1 MPTSELSL
9 SIAHL
14 LPEFDDCRS
23 CRERLVSGLRGL
35 PGVQEV
41 STREEDEQ
49 LRLSFDHVVVPAE
62 ELTRRAAALGLEVAS
77 HYRHGLFSVQGM
89 DCSECARTIEKGMK
103 RRDGIASVSVS
114 FPTATM
120 LVEYDGTKITEF
132 EIERS
137 VRRLGY
143 SVEDHEGC
151 TDHDHEGHEH
161 AVRERF
167 LSQLLATQG
176 ALTTIFSGAAMLGG
190 FLADAL
196 SGPAVLSTALFS
208 LAFGIAGARIAWRG
222 LSNAVRAL
230 SFDMYFLMTVAC
242 VGAACMGDWSE
253 AGGAMFLFSLGT
265 TLETFTFD
273 RARGAIR
280 SVISLSPTEARVLRD
295 GRETMV
301 RVEEVS
307 PGDRIVVRPGEKV
320 PLDGVV
326 LSGTTAIN
334 QAPITGEALPVVKT
348 VGDWVYAGSINGK
361 GHVEVEAKRP
371 YRENTIAR
379 IIHLV
384 EKAQAGKAP
393 AQRTIERFAR
403 WYTPSVL
410 VVALFVATAA
420 PLLLDG
426 AEWTPW
432 ISRAMV
438 LLVVACPCALVIS
451 TPVSVISAIASA
463 SRKGVLV
470 KGGSHLEQI
479 GASRVVVFDKTGTV
493 TLGHHDVDEVVPAG
507 EATRERVLA
516 IAGALGA
523 RSEHPLSMAISEY
536 ARRER
541 VPLPDVEAFE
551 SIPGRG
557 ARGQL
562 EGRAGRL
569 GSRAFLEAEGVSC
582 TPLDSALAR
591 IEADG
596 RTAVFVSLG
605 GDLLGAVAL
614 GDRLREK
621 AADCVKALRTE
632 LGQEVILLSGDS
644 PAAAGAVGRQLGIEN
659 VHGGVLPER
668 KVEVVRELRDR
679 YGRVVMVGDGVND
692 APALKEANVG
702 IAMGAA
708 GTDLAIETADIALMA
723 DDLSRVP
730 FLIRLSRRT
739 VSTIRWNIAASLAV
753 KFAFFGLALGGWVN
767 LWGAVA
773 SDMGVSLLVTLNGM
787 RLLRTEP

>member
-9 SIAHL
+9 TISHL
-14 LPEFDDCRS
+14 LPEFEDCRS

-35 PGVQEV
+35 PGVHSVSAHAEDAEV
-41 STREEDEQ
+41 
-49 LRLSFDHVVVPAE
+49 RLSFDHDLLPAD
-62 ELTRRAAALGLEVAS
+62 ELERRAAALGLEVAS
-77 HYRHGLFSVQGM
+77 HFRHGLFSVRGM
-89 DCSECARTIEKGMK
+89 DCSECARTIEKGMA
-103 RRDGIASVSVS
+103 RRDGVASVSVS

-120 LVEYDGTKITEF
+120 LVEFDGSKISEF
-132 EIERS
+132 EIERA

-143 SVEDHEGC
+143 GVEDTCEC
-151 TDHDHEGHEH
+151 ADHDHEGHKHEE
-161 AVRERF
+161 RERF
-167 LSQLLATQG
+167 VLQLLGTQG
-176 ALTTIFSGAAMLGG
+176 AWATLVAGLFMLGG
-190 FLADAL
+190 FILGATSVPDWLGTGCFGA
-196 SGPAVLSTALFS
+196 
-208 LAFGIAGARIAWRG
+208 AFLVAGARIAWRG
-222 LSNAVRAL
+222 VLNAFRARTL
-230 SFDMYFLMTVAC
+230 DMYFLMTVAC

-280 SVISLSPTEARVLRD
+280 SVLALSPTEARVVRD

-301 RVEEVS
+301 RVEDVS
-307 PGDRIVVRPGEKV
+307 AGERLVVRPGEKI

-326 LSGTTAIN
+326 LAGTTAVN
-334 QAPITGEALPVVKT
+334 QAPITGESLPVVKSP
-348 VGDWVYAGSINGK
+348 GDWVYAGSLNGQ
-361 GHVEVEAKRP
+361 GNVEIEARRP

-403 WYTPSVL
+403 WYTPAVL
-410 VVALFVATAA
+410 LVALLVATVA
-420 PLLLDG
+420 PLLSDG
-426 AEWTPW
+426 AGWGTW
-432 ISRAMV
+432 IGRAMV

-451 TPVSVISAIASA
+451 TPVSVISAIATA

-470 KGGSHLEQI
+470 KGGSHLEVI
-479 GASRVVVFDKTGTV
+479 GTSRVVVFDKTGTV
-493 TLGHHDVDEVVPAG
+493 TLGHHDVEEVVPVSGAS
-507 EATRERVLA
+507 RDRLLSLA
-516 IAGALGA
+516 AALGA
-523 RSEHPLSMAISEY
+523 RSEHPLSMAIAEH

-541 VPLPDVEAFE
+541 VSLPEVEAFE
-551 SIPGRG
+551 SVPGRG
-557 ARGQL
+557 ARGRI
-562 EGRAGRL
+562 EGQEVRL
-569 GSRAFLEAEGVSC
+569 GSRAFLESEGVAC
-582 TPLDSALAR
+582 GALDEVLAR
-591 IEADG
+591 IEGEG
-596 RTAVFVSLG
+596 RTSVLVSLG
-605 GDLLGAVAL
+605 GEALGAVAL

-621 AADCVKALRTE
+621 AVDCVRALRTE

-644 PAAAGAVGRQLGIEN
+644 PAVARAVGRQLGIDE

-668 KVEVVRELRDR
+668 KVEVVREMRER
-679 YGRVVMVGDGVND
+679 HGRVVMVGDGVND
-692 APALKEANVG
+692 APALKEATVG

-708 GTDLAIETADIALMA
+708 GSDLAIETADIALMA

-739 VSTIRWNIAASLAV
+739 VSTIRWNIAASLLV
-753 KFAFFGLALGGWVN
+753 KFLFFGLALAGWVN

-787 RLLRTEP
+787 RLLSAER